1 MTAKWKEVS
10 AYTGQPIDEDM
21 PTNAAGQG
29 AVAGIGVGPD
39 GEPGYNPKKKKKKS
53 LIDARSKAYR
63 EHRAKL
69 EAKRAKR
76 AEQKNKFI
84 NKVTENISEFNRE
97 SLITEDNVDV
107 LRSIVKNK
115 SAKPLKFSDGTMK
128 VDLFTA
134 SAMTQVLDKVNRDNK
149 EKLTRMI
156 NGKKGQFAAA
166 AKAVMKMVK

>member
-21 PTNAAGQG
+21 PTNAAGHG

-39 GEPGYNPKKKKKKS
+39 GEPGYNPKKRKKRS